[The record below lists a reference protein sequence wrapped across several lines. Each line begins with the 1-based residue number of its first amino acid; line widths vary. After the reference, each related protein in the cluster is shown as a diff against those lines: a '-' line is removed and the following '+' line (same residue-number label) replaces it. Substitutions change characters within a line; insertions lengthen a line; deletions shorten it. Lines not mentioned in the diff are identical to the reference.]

1 MNSDFLSVSTSQK
14 TKARQFKKSKG
25 KNNLQT
31 LTKIFL
37 KNRNEKNTFFKQ
49 IKAKKTAN
57 RHYLTRNKKRM
68 FFRLKENNTRQKSE
82 SIQRNKE

>member
-57 RHYLTRNKKRM
+57 RHYLTRNKKGC
-68 FFRLKENNTRQKSE
+68 S
-82 SIQRNKE
+82 SG